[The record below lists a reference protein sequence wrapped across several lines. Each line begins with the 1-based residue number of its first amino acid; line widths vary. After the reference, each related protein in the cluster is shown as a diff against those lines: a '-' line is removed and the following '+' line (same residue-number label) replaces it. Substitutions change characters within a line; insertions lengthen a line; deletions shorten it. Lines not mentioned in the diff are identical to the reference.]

1 MAAVRTGFGRRGIG
15 RTGIERL
22 GALMGLLLILGV
34 PGPVVAASNTDG
46 HRSEGSDLEVVDTA
60 GLVNLS

>member
-1 MAAVRTGFGRRGIG
+1 
-15 RTGIERL
+15 
-22 GALMGLLLILGV
+22 MGLLLILGV
-34 PGPVVAASNTDG
+34 PGPVVAASNTDA